1 MTLDVIVA
9 LALIVVGI
17 FFAGVYM
24 GGAYS
29 WKRVMRI
36 FEDTDDGEMVRNSLG
51 LHLEFTYTEPGS
63 GVEVA
68 RVVSQWHDYV

>member
-1 MTLDVIVA
+1 MTFDVIVA
-9 LALIVVGI
+9 LAFVVLGI
-17 FFAGVYM
+17 FGAGVFM
-24 GGAYS
+24 GSTYS
-29 WKRVMRI
+29 WNRVMRI
-36 FEDTDDGEMVRNSLG
+36 FEDTDDGEIVRDSLG